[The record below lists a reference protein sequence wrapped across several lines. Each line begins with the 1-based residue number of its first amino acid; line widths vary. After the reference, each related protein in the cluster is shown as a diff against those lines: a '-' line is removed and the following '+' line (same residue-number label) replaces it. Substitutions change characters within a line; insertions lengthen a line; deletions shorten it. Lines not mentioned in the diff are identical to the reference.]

1 MNCATRVGQSSPLGV
16 TIAEGGANF
25 SLFSRSATGV
35 ELLFFDNEG
44 DDRPSRVIRIDPAAN
59 RTYHY
64 WHLFVSGVESGLIYG
79 YRVQGPSDL
88 SRGMRFDRTEILLGV
103 VKFFRLQNALKS
115 ASSKTASVDWIKPN
129 GYLSCL
135 QALVPLG
142 TCCACRCPRVDDT
155 LADQTAA
162 LFGTVPDESP
172 PARAGARRRS
182 AMTGRAPS

>member
-1 MNCATRVGQSSPLGV
+1 MNCATRVGQSSPLGG

-64 WHLFVSGVESGLIYG
+64 WHLFVSGVESELIYG

-88 SRGMRFDRTEILLGV
+88 SGGMRFDRTKILLGV
-103 VKFFRLQNALKS
+103 VKFFRLQ
-115 ASSKTASVDWIKPN
+115 
-129 GYLSCL
+129 
-135 QALVPLG
+135 
-142 TCCACRCPRVDDT
+142 
-155 LADQTAA
+155 
-162 LFGTVPDESP
+162 
-172 PARAGARRRS
+172 
-182 AMTGRAPS
+182 